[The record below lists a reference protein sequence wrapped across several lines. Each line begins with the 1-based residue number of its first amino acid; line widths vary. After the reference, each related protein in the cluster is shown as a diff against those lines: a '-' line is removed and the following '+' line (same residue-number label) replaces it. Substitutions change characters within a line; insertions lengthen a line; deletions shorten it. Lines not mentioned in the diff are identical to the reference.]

1 MVALRAKLAIG
12 SLGGLA
18 LAGLLGA
25 GLANYTES
33 GAFAFYKQPR
43 IAAWAPVQTADAAPP
58 PETVY
63 PGSYGLYTVTPRSQV
78 DQVYPVRDMVV
89 FEPDPVEP
97 ASAPAPEAALP
108 EPAVEQPREPAAP
121 VEADAPS
128 TGEPWVTAGEDAPP
142 PEAPAEPVSAI
153 Y

>member
-12 SLGGLA
+12 SLGGLT

-43 IAAWAPVQTADAAPP
+43 MAAWAPVQTAEAAPP

-63 PGSYGLYTVTPRSQV
+63 PGSHGLYTATPRSQV
-78 DQVYPVRDMVV
+78 DQVYPERDMVV

-97 ASAPAPEAALP
+97 APATEATLP

-121 VEADAPS
+121 AEVDKPS